1 MAYTS
6 NRSYRLLILLS
17 FLSGLAIAQ
26 KPSSQKE
33 VKQINLLHADV
44 GRFDNISGQGAQRL
58 IGAVRAEHDGSL
70 LYCDSA
76 YLYNDNS
83 IDAFG
88 HVHINVNDSLDIYG
102 DQLFYDGNIKVAE
115 LHQNVRLVDK
125 KATLYTDDLIYDRKT
140 SIGRYYIWGR
150 IEDSVNVLTSKKG
163 YYYNQI
169 ETVYFKDSVVVV
181 NPDYVMQSDT
191 LKYETST
198 ERVYFTGPT
207 IIEGDS
213 SFMYAERGYHDT
225 QSKESRLSQNAFI
238 QNKTN
243 ILRGDSIFYSKV
255 LNLSK
260 AFRNVLMTDTAN
272 DVYVTG
278 EFAIYDKNQLFAYVV
293 DSAQAIFADVNDST
307 FLHADTLLLKL
318 DSLESPKEIHAF
330 YHMKFFSKS
339 AQGMA
344 DSLVYIFSDSVMRL
358 FGKPFLWFDENQISC
373 ERIDMISKNGKLDSA
388 AFQQSVFLV
397 SQDTVDPKYYNQ
409 VSGKNMYAWFIDGD
423 LRKIKMIGKS
433 ETLYYLWEEDGTPIG
448 MNKIQSSDMLI
459 YIMDQQLQTIT
470 YITKPIAKLTPLE
483 FVNSMDE
490 KLKGFVWMQEWR
502 PMKREDIFR
511 KKEPDVIQE
520 TE

>member
-1 MAYTS
+1 MVS
-6 NRSYRLLILLS
+6 SINIFCRLLILLT
-17 FLSGLAIAQ
+17 FLPILTIAQ
-26 KPSSQKE
+26 GNNSNEE

-58 IGAVRAEHDGSL
+58 IGSVKAEHDGSI

-88 HVHINVNDSLDIYG
+88 HVYININDSLDIYG
-102 DQLFYDGNIKVAE
+102 DQLFYDGNTKIAE

-150 IEDSVNVLTSKKG
+150 IEDSLNILTSKRG

-198 ERVYFTGPT
+198 ERVFFMGPT

-213 SFMYAERGYHDT
+213 SFMYAESGFHDT
-225 QSKESRLSQNAFI
+225 ESKESRLSQNAFI

-243 ILRGDSIFYSKV
+243 ILRGDSIFYSKD

-272 DVYVTG
+272 DVYITG
-278 EFAIYDKNQLFAYVV
+278 EYAIYDKTNLFAYVV

-307 FLHADTLLLKL
+307 FLHADTLLLRF

-330 YHMKFFSKS
+330 YNMKFFSKS

-344 DSLVYIFSDSVMRL
+344 DSLVYVFNDSTLRL
-358 FGKPFLWFDENQISC
+358 FGKPFMWFDENQISC
-373 ERIDMISKNGKLDSA
+373 ERIDLLTKNGKLDSA
-388 AFQQSVFLV
+388 AFQKSVFLV
-397 SQDTVDPKYYNQ
+397 SQDTVDNNYYNQ

-423 LRKIKMIGKS
+423 LRKIFMKEKS

-459 YIMDQQLQTIT
+459 YIREQQLETIT
-470 YITKPIAKLTPLE
+470 YISSPSAKLTPLE
-483 FVNSMDE
+483 FVNPLDE
-490 KLKGFVWMQEWR
+490 KLKGFVWMIEWR

-511 KKEPDVIQE
+511 KQSTTE
-520 TE
+520 TELAE